1 MDSSEYNIVPSDSIK
16 VGQFFDHVSDYQ
28 LKKDFAVWSYSSLCF
43 MKDACSAHRVLP

>member
-1 MDSSEYNIVPSDSIK
+1 MDSSEYNIVPSDYIK

-28 LKKDFAVWSYSSLCF
+28 LKEDSLCF